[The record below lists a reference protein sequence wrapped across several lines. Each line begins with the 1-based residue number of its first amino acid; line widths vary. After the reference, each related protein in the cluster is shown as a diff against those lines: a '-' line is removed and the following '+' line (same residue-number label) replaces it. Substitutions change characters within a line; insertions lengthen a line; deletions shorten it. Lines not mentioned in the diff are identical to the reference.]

1 MTEMADTAGV
11 AGTSGPAEAT
21 AEPQAAAAPDRTEAT
36 RHIRGS
42 TVLFA
47 GRMLS
52 LGLNM
57 ATQVLIVRLLSKGQ
71 YGIFAYALA
80 FGPAIRTIISVG
92 HQEILTRFL
101 SLYEEDRRYDKLFGT
116 IAMKVLTILAGAAV
130 IFAGLISFKGYLS
143 GNAIDR
149 PEAIALLMVLM
160 WIAPIEAID
169 DVFESTFAV
178 FSKPRAIF
186 FRKYVLTPGIRFMF
200 ALVLL
205 VVGGSVHVVALG
217 YLVASIVG
225 SVAYCVMAWRFFRRE
240 GLLEHLRLRS
250 LVMPFREVFGFS
262 IPLLS
267 TDLIF
272 ISMNT
277 LSVILLGH
285 FAGVVHVADY
295 RAVFPMARLNSLV
308 FATFGLMF
316 TPLATRMFARGDREG
331 MRDAYWHTAVWL
343 AVFTFPV
350 FALTGPMSGATTVVL
365 FGERYENASVLLSI
379 LAIGFYCN
387 AALGY
392 NALTLAT
399 HGKRGYVVKVN
410 LAATAVNVGLAFL
423 LIPRLGALGVV
434 VGNAAT
440 LVLQN
445 VLNQIGLGRRVGI
458 PVFDRAYL
466 RPYLIIIGVSL
477 ALGAVELAADP
488 PPPVAFALVAL
499 ASLGVFLSNR
509 DLLAIGTTFPEV
521 RRVPLLRRLVA
532 APDAAGR

>member
-1 MTEMADTAGV
+1 MAETTLTPGSD
-11 AGTSGPAEAT
+11 GPT
-21 AEPQAAAAPDRTEAT
+21 GEPGAAAPDRTEAT

-47 GRMLS
+47 GRMIS
-52 LGLNM
+52 LGLNL
-57 ATQVLIVRLLSKGQ
+57 ATQVLIVRLLTKGQ

-80 FGPAIRTIISVG
+80 FGPAIRTVISVG

-116 IAMKVLTILAGAAV
+116 IAMKVLTILSGAAI
-130 IFAGLISFKGYLS
+130 IFVGLVSLRGYLA

-186 FRKYVLTPGIRFMF
+186 FRKYVLTPGIRFSF

-205 VVGGSVHVVALG
+205 VVGGSVHVVAFG
-217 YLVASIVG
+217 YLTASIVG
-225 SVAYCVMAWRFFRRE
+225 SIAYCVMAWRFFRRQ

-350 FALTGPMSGATTVVL
+350 FALDRSDGQRDNRGAVRRAVRERGGPP
-365 FGERYENASVLLSI
+365 SI
-379 LAIGFYCN
+379 LAVGFYCN

-392 NALTLAT
+392 NSLTLAT
-399 HGKRGYVVKVN
+399 HGKLSYVVKVN
-410 LAATAVNVGLAFL
+410 LAAAAVNIGLAFL

-434 VGNAAT
+434 VGNAIT
-440 LVLQN
+440 LILQN
-445 VLNQIGLGRRVGI
+445 VLNQIGLGKRVGI
-458 PVFDRAYL
+458 PIFDRSYA
-466 RPYLIIIGVSL
+466 RPYLIIAGASL
-477 ALGAVELAADP
+477 ALAAVQAAADP
-488 PPPVAFALVAL
+488 PIPVSFALVAL
-499 ASLGVFLSNR
+499 ASLGVFVVNR
-509 DLLAIGTTFPEV
+509 DVLAIGTTFPEV
-521 RRVPLLRRLVA
+521 RRIPLLRRLAA
-532 APDAAGR
+532 APGPAGQ

>member
-1 MTEMADTAGV
+1 MSEIAQTAPTTSTNGSTGDPETA
-11 AGTSGPAEAT
+11 AG
-21 AEPQAAAAPDRTEAT
+21 PDRTEAT

-52 LGLNM
+52 LGLNL
-57 ATQVLIVRLLSKGQ
+57 ATQVLIVRLLTKSQ

-80 FGPAIRTIISVG
+80 FGPAIRTVISVG

-116 IAMKVLTILAGAAV
+116 IAMKVLTILSGAAI
-130 IFAGLISFKGYLS
+130 IFVGLFTLKGYLA

-186 FRKYVLTPGIRFMF
+186 FRKYVLTPGIRFSF

-205 VVGGSVHVVALG
+205 VVGGSVHIVAFG
-217 YLVASIVG
+217 YLTASIVG

-350 FALTGPMSGATTVVL
+350 FALTGPMAGATTVVL
-365 FGERYENASVLLSI
+365 FGERYENAAVLLSI

-399 HGKRGYVVKVN
+399 HGKLRYVVKVN
-410 LAATAVNVGLAFL
+410 VAAAAVNIGLAFL

-434 VGNAAT
+434 VGNAIT
-440 LVLQN
+440 LILQN
-445 VLNQIGLGRRVGI
+445 VLNQIGLGKRVGI
-458 PVFDRAYL
+458 PIFDRSYA
-466 RPYLIIIGVSL
+466 RPYLIIAGASL
-477 ALGAVELAADP
+477 ALAAVQAAADP
-488 PPPVAFALVAL
+488 PIAVSFALVAI
-499 ASLGVFLSNR
+499 ASLGVFVANR
-509 DLLAIGTTFPEV
+509 DVLAIGTTFPEV
-521 RRVPLLRRLVA
+521 RRIPLLRRLAA
-532 APDAAGR
+532 APDPAGH